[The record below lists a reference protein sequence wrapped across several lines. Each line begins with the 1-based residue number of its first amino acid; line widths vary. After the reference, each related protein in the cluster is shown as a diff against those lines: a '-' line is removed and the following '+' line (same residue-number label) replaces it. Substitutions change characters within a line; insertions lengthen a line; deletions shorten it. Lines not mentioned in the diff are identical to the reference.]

1 MSEIRNENDPEL
13 IMMGYVIRDEDT
25 DEIIG
30 IRDDAPDDV
39 KAFFKEYMNQSDD
52 EPVVRQEAHNGKKD
66 PRAAREGQDRQAPRR
81 AL

>member
-30 IRDDAPDDV
+30 HQR
-39 KAFFKEYMNQSDD
+39 
-52 EPVVRQEAHNGKKD
+52 R
-66 PRAAREGQDRQAPRR
+66 RPRR
-81 AL
+81 A

>member
-39 KAFFKEYMNQSDD
+39 KAFFMEYMNQSDD
-52 EPVVRQEAHNGKKD
+52 EPVVR
-66 PRAAREGQDRQAPRR
+66 
-81 AL
+81 

>member
-13 IMMGYVIRDEDT
+13 IMMSYVIRDEDT

-39 KAFFKEYMNQSDD
+39 KAFFWEYVSQSNE
-52 EPVVRQEAHNGKKD
+52 EPVIR
-66 PRAAREGQDRQAPRR
+66 
-81 AL
+81 

>member
-25 DEIIG
+25 DEVIG

-39 KAFFKEYMNQSDD
+39 KKAVKRLNDKIAEDI
-52 EPVVRQEAHNGKKD
+52 
-66 PRAAREGQDRQAPRR
+66 RR
-81 AL
+81 GEHRF

>member
-30 IRDDAPDDV
+30 IRDAPDDV

-52 EPVVRQEAHNGKKD
+52 EPVVR
-66 PRAAREGQDRQAPRR
+66 
-81 AL
+81 

>member
-52 EPVVRQEAHNGKKD
+52 EPSSDRKPTMAKKTPAQPAKGKT
-66 PRAAREGQDRQAPRR
+66 GQAPRR

>member
-39 KAFFKEYMNQSDD
+39 KAFCKEYMNQSDD
-52 EPVVRQEAHNGKKD
+52 EPVVR
-66 PRAAREGQDRQAPRR
+66 
-81 AL
+81 

>member
-39 KAFFKEYMNQSDD
+39 KAFFKGRSRN
-52 EPVVRQEAHNGKKD
+52 
-66 PRAAREGQDRQAPRR
+66 RR
-81 AL
+81 SMPHSAEHCR

>member
-13 IMMGYVIRDEDT
+13 IMMGYVIR

-52 EPVVRQEAHNGKKD
+52 EPVVR
-66 PRAAREGQDRQAPRR
+66 
-81 AL
+81 

>member
-30 IRDDAPDDV
+30 IRDDAP
-39 KAFFKEYMNQSDD
+39 
-52 EPVVRQEAHNGKKD
+52 R
-66 PRAAREGQDRQAPRR
+66 RREGVLQGVHESERRR
-81 AL
+81 ACCQIGGP